1 MQTTGKTFN
10 PSVNLI
16 KLFLTVIG
24 AGALA
29 LKFIPGTTVSPINF
43 IDALFTSTSAVCVTG
58 LTVKATGEFFTPLG
72 QAIILFLI
80 QIGALGYMALASML
94 VILSRKGMSIKG
106 RIIVQHQMAG
116 TEKIKLSK
124 FILRVLA
131 VTLILEAAGAALLTW
146 RMRPLFNS
154 FGRSLYF
161 GVFHSVSAF
170 CNAGF
175 DIFEAGASLTGLNND
190 WISVMTVSFL
200 IILGGIGYIVI
211 NDFMGYIKSLSK
223 KKRYRFSVHTK
234 IVLTATSILLVA
246 GTVIYF
252 IAEFNNPLTLK
263 DMSLSKKWLMAFFQS
278 VTPRTAGFNMIDTG
292 GLLNFSVIFTVVLM
306 FIGASPGGTGG
317 GIKTTTFA
325 VLLFNMKATIKEGR
339 DQVLFKRRLTI
350 NTVKKSVVI
359 FGLSIFSILIAMML
373 ISFVDNFSI
382 REILFEVTSAFGTV
396 GLSTGITADLSSF
409 SKLVIIL
416 TMFFGRLGPITFF
429 TAIIVKHKKQTHR
442 YPEQEIAVG

>member
-1 MQTTGKTFN
+1 MN
-10 PSVNLI
+10 
-16 KLFLTVIG
+16 
-24 AGALA
+24 
-29 LKFIPGTTVSPINF
+29 
-43 IDALFTSTSAVCVTG
+43 
-58 LTVKATGEFFTPLG
+58 
-72 QAIILFLI
+72 
-80 QIGALGYMALASML
+80 
-94 VILSRKGMSIKG
+94 
-106 RIIVQHQMAG
+106 
-116 TEKIKLSK
+116 
-124 FILRVLA
+124 
-131 VTLILEAAGAALLTW
+131 
-146 RMRPLFNS
+146 
-154 FGRSLYF
+154 
-161 GVFHSVSAF
+161 
-170 CNAGF
+170 
-175 DIFEAGASLTGLNND
+175 
-190 WISVMTVSFL
+190 VSFL

-278 VTPRTAGFNMIDTG
+278 VTPRTAG
-292 GLLNFSVIFTVVLM
+292 
-306 FIGASPGGTGG
+306 
-317 GIKTTTFA
+317 
-325 VLLFNMKATIKEGR
+325 FNMKATIKEGR